1 MNAVLDHLS
10 VAPIHDQALRLV
22 MQGALTQF
30 YAFTLV
36 LVRLSGL
43 MIVGP
48 IFGQKL
54 VPGNLRVLLVITLAF
69 LITPAI
75 HDHSRLVFDNLD
87 SNHDGRLTGNEVPE
101 AFRGRY
107 EKLRQAAGKEEA
119 DGLTRS
125 EFQSVLRPPRTL
137 LDYAQVAI
145 CELALGF
152 SLGLG
157 VFTILTGLILAG
169 DLIDQQTG
177 LSLGQIADPSLNIT
191 GSVTGQ
197 FLFQFAMTVLL
208 VMQPTGYHLTMISA
222 LVSTFQS
229 LPVGEA
235 FVSLPLIDLL
245 RDLVHQS
252 LILGVQV
259 AAPLL
264 ASMSLVALTM
274 GFLGHSVPQINVLVV
289 GFPIRAAVSLLVLTS
304 SLTGITRTVIDI
316 VPATIDAL
324 VRAIAAG

>member
-1 MNAVLDHLS
+1 MNSLLDRLS
-10 VAPIHDQALRLV
+10 VAPIHDQALQLV

-48 IFGQKL
+48 LFGERI
-54 VPGNLRVLLVITLAF
+54 VPTNLRVLLILALGF
-69 LITPAI
+69 LITPAV
-75 HDHSRLVFDNLD
+75 HDHSRLLFDRLD
-87 SNHDGRLTGNEVPE
+87 TNHDGRLTADEVPE
-101 AFRGRY
+101 SLLPRY
-107 EKLRQAAGKEEA
+107 ETLRQAAGKDENA
-119 DGLTRS
+119 GLTQS
-125 EFQSVLRPPRTL
+125 EFQSTLRPARTL
-137 LDYAQVAI
+137 LEYGRVAI

-157 VFTILTGLILAG
+157 VFTVLSGFLLGG

-197 FLFQFAMTVLL
+197 FLFQFAVTVLL

-222 LVSTFQS
+222 IVSTFQT
-229 LPVGEA
+229 LPLGEA
-235 FVSLPLIDLL
+235 FVSLPTIDLL

-252 LILGVQV
+252 LVLGVQV
-259 AAPLL
+259 GAPLL

-274 GFLGHSVPQINVLVV
+274 GFLGHSVPQINVLIV
-289 GFPIRAAVSLLVLTS
+289 GFPVRAGVSMLILTA
-304 SLTGITRTVIDI
+304 SLTGIARAAVDL
-316 VPATIDAL
+316 VPTTIDAI
-324 VRAIAAG
+324 VRTIGVG

>member
-1 MNAVLDHLS
+1 MNAVLDRLN

-54 VPGNLRVLLVITLAF
+54 VPANLRVLLVLTLAF
-69 LITPAI
+69 LITPAV
-75 HDHSRLVFDNLD
+75 HDHSRLLFDKLD
-87 SNHDGRLTGNEVPE
+87 ANHDGRLTGDEVPE
-101 AFRGRY
+101 AFGARC
-107 EKLRQAAGKEEA
+107 EMLRQAAGKDETQ
-119 DGLTRS
+119 GLTQS
-125 EFQSVLRPPRTL
+125 EFQSVLRPPRTF
-137 LDYAQVAI
+137 LDYGKVAL

-197 FLFQFAMTVLL
+197 FLFQFGMTVLL
-208 VMQPTGYHLTMISA
+208 VMQPTGYHLTMLSA

-264 ASMSLVALTM
+264 AAMSLVALTM
-274 GFLGHSVPQINVLVV
+274 GFLGHSVPQINVLIV
-289 GFPIRAAVSLLVLTS
+289 GFPIRGVVSLLVLAS
-304 SLTGITRTVIDI
+304 SLTGITRSVIDV

-324 VRAIAAG
+324 VRAIGAA

>member
-1 MNAVLDHLS
+1 MNSVLDRLTF
-10 VAPIHDQALRLV
+10 APIHDQALRLA

-48 IFGQKL
+48 IFGQRL
-54 VPGNLRVLLVITLAF
+54 VPGNLRVLLILTLAF
-69 LITPAI
+69 LITPAV
-75 HDHSRLVFDNLD
+75 HDHSRLLFDKLD
-87 SNHDGRLTGNEVPE
+87 AYHDGRLTADEVPE
-101 AFRGRY
+101 SLHGRY
-107 EKLRQAAGKEEA
+107 EALRQSAGKGEA
-119 DGLTRS
+119 DSLTRD
-125 EFQSVLRPPRTL
+125 EFQSVLRPPRTIL
-137 LDYAQVAI
+137 EYARVAI
-145 CELALGF
+145 CELAIGF

-157 VFTILTGLILAG
+157 VFTILTGLLLAG

-197 FLFQFAMTVLL
+197 FLFQFGMTVLL
-208 VMQPTGYHLTMISA
+208 VMQPTGYHLTMLSA

-229 LPVGEA
+229 LPLGEA
-235 FVSLPLIDLL
+235 FVNIAVIDLL

-252 LILGVQV
+252 LVLGVQV

-289 GFPIRAAVSLLVLTS
+289 GFPIRAAVSLLVLTA
-304 SLTGITRTVIDI
+304 SLSGLARSVIDL

-324 VRAIAAG
+324 VRAIGGG

>member
-1 MNAVLDHLS
+1 MDSLLDRLS
-10 VAPIHDQALRLV
+10 FAPVHDQALRLV

-54 VPGNLRVLLVITLAF
+54 VPGNLRVLLVLTLAF
-69 LITPAI
+69 LITPSI
-75 HDHSRLVFDNLD
+75 HDQSRLLFDRLD
-87 SNHDGRLTGNEVPE
+87 VNRDGRLTAEEIPE
-101 AFRGRY
+101 AFQARFELSR
-107 EKLRQAAGKEEA
+107 KAAGKGEA

-125 EFQSVLRPPRTL
+125 EFQGVLRPPRTI
-137 LDYAQVAI
+137 LDYGRAAI
-145 CELALGF
+145 CELFLGF
-152 SLGLG
+152 ALGLG
-157 VFTILTGLILAG
+157 MFTILTGLLLAG
-169 DLIDQQTG
+169 DMIDQQTG

-197 FLFQFAMTVLL
+197 FLFQFGVTVLL
-208 VMQPTGYHLTMISA
+208 VMQPTGYHLTMVSA

-229 LPVGEA
+229 LPLGEA
-235 FVSLPLIDLL
+235 FVSLPTIDLL

-252 LILGVQV
+252 LVLGVQI

-264 ASMSLVALTM
+264 AAMSLVALTM
-274 GFLGHSVPQINVLVV
+274 GFLGHSVPQVNVLVV
-289 GFPIRAAVSLLVLTS
+289 GFPIRAAVSILVLTA
-304 SLTGITRTVIDI
+304 SLSGIARTVVDL
-316 VPATIDAL
+316 VPATIDVL
-324 VRAIAAG
+324 VQAIGTG

>member
-1 MNAVLDHLS
+1 MDSLLDRLS
-10 VAPIHDQALRLV
+10 FAPVHDQALRLV

-54 VPGNLRVLLVITLAF
+54 VPGNLRVLLVLTLAF
-69 LITPAI
+69 LITPSI
-75 HDHSRLVFDNLD
+75 HDQSRLLFDRLD
-87 SNHDGRLTGNEVPE
+87 LNRDGRLTAEEIPE
-101 AFRGRY
+101 AFQARFELSR
-107 EKLRQAAGKEEA
+107 KAAGKGEA

-125 EFQSVLRPPRTL
+125 EFQGVLRPPRTI
-137 LDYAQVAI
+137 LDYGRAAI

-152 SLGLG
+152 ALGLG
-157 VFTILTGLILAG
+157 VFTILTGLLLAG
-169 DLIDQQTG
+169 DVIDQQTG

-197 FLFQFAMTVLL
+197 FLFQFGVTVLL
-208 VMQPTGYHLTMISA
+208 VMQPTGYHLTMVSA

-229 LPVGEA
+229 LPLGEA
-235 FVSLPLIDLL
+235 FVSMPTIDLL

-252 LILGVQV
+252 FVLGVQI

-264 ASMSLVALTM
+264 AAMSLVALTM
-274 GFLGHSVPQINVLVV
+274 GFLGHSVPQVNVLVV
-289 GFPIRAAVSLLVLTS
+289 GFPIRAVVSILVLTA
-304 SLTGITRTVIDI
+304 SLSGIARTVVDL

-324 VRAIAAG
+324 VQAIGTG